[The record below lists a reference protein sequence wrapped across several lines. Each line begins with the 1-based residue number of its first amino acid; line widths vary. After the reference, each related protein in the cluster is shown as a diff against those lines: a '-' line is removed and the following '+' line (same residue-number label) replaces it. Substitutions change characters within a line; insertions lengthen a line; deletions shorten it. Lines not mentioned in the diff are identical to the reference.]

1 MKQIR
6 RNVFETNSS
15 SSHSLV
21 ITTDDEHYTREEI
34 NKNFYM
40 SEKGIVRLWESSLEF
55 YRSPFDM
62 LVTFKDKLRYAIASS
77 NGNLVDQCRE
87 LCQKYVNGFVD
98 FEFDTKD
105 YIWDSNVKDY
115 VEADEPIPNYGGTDD
130 YQIEGWLKY
139 YNVSLEEFLTN
150 KRYIVVVDGDEY
162 AIYDHIKKSGLFDT
176 SKIIHDSYAEEQE
189 KWREQYLAQLE
200 KEKKDADSKH
210 EDQAQ
215 NEAL

>member
-1 MKQIR
+1 MKQVR

-21 ITTDDEHYTREEI
+21 ITTDNEHYTRKEI
-34 NKNFYM
+34 NKDFYM
-40 SEKGIVRLWESSLEF
+40 TDGIVRLWESSLEF

-77 NGNLVDQCRE
+77 NGNLVDECRE
-87 LCQKYVNGFVD
+87 ICKKYVDGFID

-105 YIWDSNVKDY
+105 YVWDSEVKDY
-115 VEADEPIPNYGGTDD
+115 VEADEPVPNYGGTDD
-130 YQIEGWLKY
+130 YQIEGWLKK

-162 AIYDHIKKSGLFDT
+162 QIFDHIKKSGLFDT
-176 SKIIHDSYAEEQE
+176 SKIIHDSYEESETEQR
-189 KWREQYLAQLE
+189 KQYLAQLE
-200 KEKKDADSKH
+200 KEKEDADSKH
-210 EDQAQ
+210 ED
-215 NEAL
+215 

>member
-21 ITTDDEHYTREEI
+21 ITTDNEHYTREEI
-34 NKNFYM
+34 NKNFYVTK
-40 SEKGIVRLWESSLEF
+40 KGIVRLWESSLEF

-77 NGNLVDQCRE
+77 NGNLVDECRE
-87 LCQKYVNGFVD
+87 ICKKYVDGFID

-105 YIWDSNVKDY
+105 YVWDSEVKDY
-115 VEADEPIPNYGGTDD
+115 VETNEPIPNYGGTDD
-130 YQIEGWLKY
+130 YQIDGWLKK

-162 AIYDHIKKSGLFDT
+162 NCWLHIKDSGLVDT
-176 SKIIHDSYAEEQE
+176 SKIIHDSYAEEE
-189 KWREQYLAQLE
+189 EERHKQYLAQLE
-200 KEKKDADSKH
+200 KEKKDANSKR
-210 EDQAQ
+210 E
-215 NEAL
+215 N

>member
-21 ITTDDEHYTREEI
+21 ITTDNEHYTREEI

-40 SEKGIVRLWESSLEF
+40 TDGIVRLWESSLEF

-87 LCQKYVNGFVD
+87 LCCKYVDGFVD

-105 YIWDSNVKDY
+105 YVWDSEVKDY
-115 VEADEPIPNYGGTDD
+115 VETDDPIPNYGGTDD
-130 YQIEGWLKY
+130 YQIEGWLKK

-189 KWREQYLAQLE
+189 EWHKQYLAQLE
-200 KEKKDADSKH
+200 KEKKDAESANK
-210 EDQAQ
+210 
-215 NEAL
+215 N

>member
-21 ITTDDEHYTREEI
+21 ITTDNEHYTREEI
-34 NKNFYM
+34 NKDFYM
-40 SEKGIVRLWESSLEF
+40 TDGIVRLWESSLEF

-77 NGNLVDQCRE
+77 NGNLVNQCRE
-87 LCQKYVNGFVD
+87 LCQKYVDGFID
-98 FEFDTKD
+98 FKFDKID
-105 YIWDSNVKDY
+105 YVWDSEVKDY
-115 VEADEPIPNYGGTDD
+115 VETDEPIPNYGGTDD

-162 AIYDHIKKSGLFDT
+162 NCWLHIKDSGLVDT

-189 KWREQYLAQLE
+189 EWHKQYLAQLE
-200 KEKKDADSKH
+200 KEKKDADSKR
-210 EDQAQ
+210 E
-215 NEAL
+215 N

>member
-21 ITTDDEHYTREEI
+21 ITTDNEHYTREEI
-34 NKNFYM
+34 NKNFYITK
-40 SEKGIVRLWESSLEF
+40 EGKVRLWESSLEF

-77 NGNLVDQCRE
+77 NGNLVDDCRE
-87 LCQKYVNGFVD
+87 ICKKYVDGFTD

-105 YIWDSNVKDY
+105 YVWDSEVKDY
-115 VEADEPIPNYGGTDD
+115 VEAKSPVPNYGGTDD
-130 YQIEGWLKY
+130 YEIEGWLKK

-176 SKIIHDSYAEEQE
+176 SKIIHDSYAEEE
-189 KWREQYLAQLE
+189 EEWHKQYLKQLE
-200 KEKKDADSKH
+200 KEKN
-210 EDQAQ
+210 
-215 NEAL
+215 NESE

>member
-62 LVTFKDKLRYAIASS
+62 LATFKDKLRYAIASS

>member
-21 ITTDDEHYTREEI
+21 ITTDNEHYTREEI

-40 SEKGIVRLWESSLEF
+40 TDGIVRLWESSLEF

-87 LCQKYVNGFVD
+87 LCCKYVDGFTD
-98 FEFDTKD
+98 FKFDTKD
-105 YIWDSNVKDY
+105 YVWDSEVKDY
-115 VEADEPIPNYGGTDD
+115 VETDEPIPNYGGTDD

-162 AIYDHIKKSGLFDT
+162 CVWSNIKDSGLVDVK
-176 SKIIHDSYAEEQE
+176 KIIHDSYTEEE
-189 KWREQYLAQLE
+189 EWREQYLAQLE
-200 KEKKDADSKH
+200 KEKKDADSKR
-210 EDQAQ
+210 E
-215 NEAL
+215 N

>member
-21 ITTDDEHYTREEI
+21 ITTDNEHYTREEI

-40 SEKGIVRLWESSLEF
+40 IDGIVRLWESSLEF

-77 NGNLVDQCRE
+77 NGNLVDECRE
-87 LCQKYVNGFVD
+87 ICKKYVDGFID

-105 YIWDSNVKDY
+105 YVWDSNVKDY
-115 VEADEPIPNYGGTDD
+115 VEAKNPVPNYGGTDD
-130 YQIEGWLKY
+130 YQIEGWLKK

-162 AIYDHIKKSGLFDT
+162 NCWLHIKDSGLVDT
-176 SKIIHDSYAEEQE
+176 SKIIHDSYAEEE
-189 KWREQYLAQLE
+189 EEWHKQYLAQLE
-200 KEKKDADSKH
+200 KEKEDANSKH
-210 EDQAQ
+210 ED
-215 NEAL
+215 

>member
-21 ITTDDEHYTREEI
+21 ITTDNEHYTREEI
-34 NKNFYM
+34 NKNFYITK
-40 SEKGIVRLWESSLEF
+40 EGKVRLWESSLEF

-77 NGNLVDQCRE
+77 NGNLVDDCRE
-87 LCQKYVNGFVD
+87 ICKKYVDGFTD

-105 YIWDSNVKDY
+105 YVWDSEVKDY
-115 VEADEPIPNYGGTDD
+115 VETDEPIPNYGGTDD
-130 YQIEGWLKY
+130 YQIDGWLKS

-162 AIYDHIKKSGLFDT
+162 NCWFHIKDSGLVDT
-176 SKIIHDSYAEEQE
+176 SKIIHDSYAEKQE
-189 KWREQYLAQLE
+189 KWHKQYLAQLE
-200 KEKKDADSKH
+200 KEKKDADFKH
-210 EDQAQ
+210 E
-215 NEAL
+215 N

>member
-21 ITTDDEHYTREEI
+21 ITTDNEHYTREEI

-40 SEKGIVRLWESSLEF
+40 TDGIVRLWESSLEF

-87 LCQKYVNGFVD
+87 LCYKYVDGFVD

-105 YIWDSNVKDY
+105 YVWDSEVKDY
-115 VEADEPIPNYGGTDD
+115 VETDAPIPNYGGTDD

-150 KRYIVVVDGDEY
+150 KKYIVVVDGDEY
-162 AIYDHIKKSGLFDT
+162 CVWSNIKGSGLVDVK
-176 SKIIHDSYAEEQE
+176 KIIHDSYEESEAE
-189 KWREQYLAQLE
+189 WREQYLARLE

-210 EDQAQ
+210 ED
-215 NEAL
+215 

>member
-21 ITTDDEHYTREEI
+21 ITTDNEHYTREEI

-40 SEKGIVRLWESSLEF
+40 TDGIVRLWESSLEF

-87 LCQKYVNGFVD
+87 LCCKYVDGFTD

-105 YIWDSNVKDY
+105 YVWDSNVNDY
-115 VEADEPIPNYGGTDD
+115 VEAKSPVPNYGGTDD
-130 YQIEGWLKY
+130 YQIEGWLKK

-189 KWREQYLAQLE
+189 EWHKQYLAQLE
-200 KEKKDADSKH
+200 KEKKDAES
-210 EDQAQ
+210 A
-215 NEAL
+215 NEN

>member
-21 ITTDDEHYTREEI
+21 ITTDNEHYTRKEI
-34 NKNFYM
+34 NDEFYLTR
-40 SEKGIVRLWESSLEF
+40 EGKVRLWESSLEF

-62 LVTFKDKLRYAIASS
+62 LTTFKGKLRYAIASS
-77 NGNLVDQCRE
+77 NGNLVDELRE
-87 LCQKYVNGFVD
+87 ICKKYIDGFID

-105 YIWDSNVKDY
+105 YVWDSNVKDY
-115 VEADEPIPNYGGTDD
+115 VEAKSPVPNYGGTDD
-130 YQIEGWLKY
+130 YQIEGWLKH
-139 YNVSLEEFLTN
+139 YNISLEEFLIN

-162 AIYDHIKKSGLFDT
+162 TIYDHIKKSGLFDT

-189 KWREQYLAQLE
+189 KWHKQYLAQLE

-210 EDQAQ
+210 ED
-215 NEAL
+215 

>member
-21 ITTDDEHYTREEI
+21 ITTDNEHYTREEI
-34 NKNFYM
+34 NKNFYVT
-40 SEKGIVRLWESSLEF
+40 KNGIVRLWESSLEF

-77 NGNLVDQCRE
+77 NGNLVDECRE
-87 LCQKYVNGFVD
+87 ICKKYVDGFID

-105 YIWDSNVKDY
+105 YVWDSNVKDY
-115 VEADEPIPNYGGTDD
+115 VEAKVPVPNYGGTDD
-130 YQIEGWLKY
+130 YQIEGWLKK

-162 AIYDHIKKSGLFDT
+162 QIFDHIKKSGFFDT
-176 SKIIHDSYAEEQE
+176 SKIIHDSYEESEAE
-189 KWREQYLAQLE
+189 WRKQYLAQLE

-210 EDQAQ
+210 ED
-215 NEAL
+215 

>member
-21 ITTDDEHYTREEI
+21 ITTDNEHYTREEI

-40 SEKGIVRLWESSLEF
+40 TDGIVRLWESSLEF

-62 LVTFKDKLRYAIASS
+62 LTTFKGKLRYAIASS
-77 NGNLVDQCRE
+77 NGNLVDECRE
-87 LCQKYVNGFVD
+87 ICKKYVDGFTD

-105 YIWDSNVKDY
+105 YVWDSEVKDY
-115 VEADEPIPNYGGTDD
+115 VVTDKHIPNYGGTDD
-130 YQIEGWLKY
+130 YQIEGWLKK

-162 AIYDHIKKSGLFDT
+162 NCWLHIKDSGLVDT
-176 SKIIHDSYAEEQE
+176 SKIIHDSYEESEAEWH
-189 KWREQYLAQLE
+189 KQYLAQLE
-200 KEKKDADSKH
+200 KEKEDADSKH
-210 EDQAQ
+210 KD
-215 NEAL
+215 

>member
-21 ITTDDEHYTREEI
+21 ITTDNEHYTREEI
-34 NKNFYM
+34 NKNFYITK
-40 SEKGIVRLWESSLEF
+40 EGKVRLWESSLEF

-77 NGNLVDQCRE
+77 NGNLVDDCRE
-87 LCQKYVNGFVD
+87 ICKKYVDGFTD

-105 YIWDSNVKDY
+105 YVWDSEVKDY
-115 VEADEPIPNYGGTDD
+115 VETDEPIPNYGGTDD
-130 YQIEGWLKY
+130 YQIEGWLKS

-162 AIYDHIKKSGLFDT
+162 NCWLHIKDSGLVDT

-189 KWREQYLAQLE
+189 KWHKQYLAQLE
-200 KEKKDADSKH
+200 KEKEDANSKH
-210 EDQAQ
+210 ED
-215 NEAL
+215 

>member
-21 ITTDDEHYTREEI
+21 ITTDNEHYTREEI
-34 NKNFYM
+34 NKNFYVTK
-40 SEKGIVRLWESSLEF
+40 KGIVRLWESSLEF

-77 NGNLVDQCRE
+77 NGNLVDDCRE
-87 LCQKYVNGFVD
+87 ICKKYVDGFTD

-105 YIWDSNVKDY
+105 YVWDSEVKDY
-115 VEADEPIPNYGGTDD
+115 VETNEPIPNYGGTDD
-130 YQIEGWLKY
+130 YQIEGWLKS

-162 AIYDHIKKSGLFDT
+162 NCWLHIKDSGLVDT

-189 KWREQYLAQLE
+189 EWHKQYLAQLE
-200 KEKKDADSKH
+200 KEKKDADSKR
-210 EDQAQ
+210 E
-215 NEAL
+215 N

>member
-21 ITTDDEHYTREEI
+21 ITTDNEHYTREEI
-34 NKNFYM
+34 NKNFYITK
-40 SEKGIVRLWESSLEF
+40 EGKVRLWESSLEF

-77 NGNLVDQCRE
+77 NGNLVDDCRE
-87 LCQKYVNGFVD
+87 ICKKYVDGFTD

-105 YIWDSNVKDY
+105 YVWDSEVKDY
-115 VEADEPIPNYGGTDD
+115 VETDEPIPNYGGTDD
-130 YQIEGWLKY
+130 YQIDGWLKS

-162 AIYDHIKKSGLFDT
+162 NCWFHIKDSGLVDT

-189 KWREQYLAQLE
+189 EWHKQYLAQLE
-200 KEKKDADSKH
+200 KEKEDADSKH
-210 EDQAQ
+210 ED
-215 NEAL
+215 

>member
-21 ITTDDEHYTREEI
+21 ITTDNEHYTREEI

-40 SEKGIVRLWESSLEF
+40 TDGIVRLWESSLEF
-55 YRSPFDM
+55 YRSPFNM

-77 NGNLVDQCRE
+77 NGNLVDECRE
-87 LCQKYVNGFVD
+87 ICKKYIDGFTD

-105 YIWDSNVKDY
+105 YVWDSEVNDY

-130 YQIEGWLKY
+130 YQIEGWLKH
-139 YNVSLEEFLTN
+139 YNISLEEFLTN

-162 AIYDHIKKSGLFDT
+162 CVWSNIKDSGLVDVK
-176 SKIIHDSYAEEQE
+176 KIIHDSYAEEE
-189 KWREQYLAQLE
+189 EE
-200 KEKKDADSKH
+200 
-210 EDQAQ
+210 
-215 NEAL
+215 

>member
-21 ITTDDEHYTREEI
+21 ITTDNEHYTREEI
-34 NKNFYM
+34 NKNFYVTK
-40 SEKGIVRLWESSLEF
+40 KGIVRLWESSLEF

-62 LVTFKDKLRYAIASS
+62 LVTFEDKLRYAIASS
-77 NGNLVDQCRE
+77 NGNLVDECRE
-87 LCQKYVNGFVD
+87 ICKKYVDGFID

-105 YIWDSNVKDY
+105 YVWDSEVKDY
-115 VEADEPIPNYGGTDD
+115 VETNEPIPNYGGTDD
-130 YQIEGWLKY
+130 YQIDGWLKK

-162 AIYDHIKKSGLFDT
+162 NCWLHIKDSGLVDT
-176 SKIIHDSYAEEQE
+176 SKIIYDSYAEEE
-189 KWREQYLAQLE
+189 EERHKQYLAQLE
-200 KEKKDADSKH
+200 KEKKDADSKR
-210 EDQAQ
+210 E
-215 NEAL
+215 N

>member
-21 ITTDDEHYTREEI
+21 ITTDNEHYTREEI

-40 SEKGIVRLWESSLEF
+40 IDGIVRLWESSLEF

-77 NGNLVDQCRE
+77 NGNLVDECRE
-87 LCQKYVNGFVD
+87 ICKKYVDGFTD

-105 YIWDSNVKDY
+105 YVWDSEVKDY
-115 VEADEPIPNYGGTDD
+115 VETDDPIPNYGGTDD
-130 YQIEGWLKY
+130 YQIEGWLKH
-139 YNVSLEEFLTN
+139 YNISLEEFLTN

-162 AIYDHIKKSGLFDT
+162 CVWSIKNSGLVDVK
-176 SKIIHDSYAEEQE
+176 KIVHDSYEESEAE
-189 KWREQYLAQLE
+189 WHEQYLAQLE
-200 KEKKDADSKH
+200 KEKKDAES
-210 EDQAQ
+210 A
-215 NEAL
+215 NEN

>member
-21 ITTDDEHYTREEI
+21 ITTDNEHYTREEI
-34 NKNFYM
+34 NKDFYM
-40 SEKGIVRLWESSLEF
+40 TDGIVRLWESSLEF

-77 NGNLVDQCRE
+77 NGNLVNQCRE
-87 LCQKYVNGFVD
+87 LCQKYVDGFVD
-98 FEFDTKD
+98 FKFDKID
-105 YIWDSNVKDY
+105 YVWDSEVEDY
-115 VEADEPIPNYGGTDD
+115 VETDEPVPNYGGTDD
-130 YQIEGWLKY
+130 YQIEGWLKK

-176 SKIIHDSYAEEQE
+176 SKIIHDSYAEEE
-189 KWREQYLAQLE
+189 EERHKQYLAQLE
-200 KEKKDADSKH
+200 KEKEDADSKR
-210 EDQAQ
+210 E
-215 NEAL
+215 N

>member
-21 ITTDDEHYTREEI
+21 ITTDNEYYTREEI

-40 SEKGIVRLWESSLEF
+40 TDGIVRLWESSLEF

-87 LCQKYVNGFVD
+87 LCCKYVDGFTD

-105 YIWDSNVKDY
+105 YVWDSEVKDY
-115 VEADEPIPNYGGTDD
+115 VVTDKHIPNYGGTDD
-130 YQIEGWLKY
+130 YQIEGWLKK

-176 SKIIHDSYAEEQE
+176 SKIIHDSYAEEE
-189 KWREQYLAQLE
+189 EEWHKQYLAQLE
-200 KEKKDADSKH
+200 KEKEDADSKH
-210 EDQAQ
+210 ED
-215 NEAL
+215 

>member
-21 ITTDDEHYTREEI
+21 ITTDNEHYTREEI

-40 SEKGIVRLWESSLEF
+40 TKEGKVRLWESSLEF

-77 NGNLVDQCRE
+77 NGNLVDDCRE
-87 LCQKYVNGFVD
+87 ICKKYVDGFTD

-105 YIWDSNVKDY
+105 YVWDSEVKDY
-115 VEADEPIPNYGGTDD
+115 VETDEPIPNYGGTDD
-130 YQIEGWLKY
+130 YQIEGWLKS

-162 AIYDHIKKSGLFDT
+162 QIFDHIKKSGLFDT
-176 SKIIHDSYAEEQE
+176 SKIIHDSYAEEE
-189 KWREQYLAQLE
+189 EEWHKQYLAQLE
-200 KEKKDADSKH
+200 KEKEDADSKH
-210 EDQAQ
+210 E
-215 NEAL
+215 N

>member
-21 ITTDDEHYTREEI
+21 ITTDNEHYTREEI

-40 SEKGIVRLWESSLEF
+40 TDGIVRLWESSLEF

-87 LCQKYVNGFVD
+87 LCCKYVDGFTD

-105 YIWDSNVKDY
+105 YVWDSEVKDY
-115 VEADEPIPNYGGTDD
+115 VVTDEPIPNYGGTDD
-130 YQIEGWLKY
+130 YQIEGWLKS

-162 AIYDHIKKSGLFDT
+162 NCWLHIKDSGLVDT

-189 KWREQYLAQLE
+189 EWHKQYLAQLE
-200 KEKKDADSKH
+200 KEKKDADSKR
-210 EDQAQ
+210 E
-215 NEAL
+215 N

>member
-21 ITTDDEHYTREEI
+21 ITTDNEHYTREEI
-34 NKNFYM
+34 NKDFYM
-40 SEKGIVRLWESSLEF
+40 TDSIVRLWESSLEF
-55 YRSPFDM
+55 YRSPFNM

-77 NGNLVDQCRE
+77 NGNLVDECRE
-87 LCQKYVNGFVD
+87 ICKKYVDGFTD

-105 YIWDSNVKDY
+105 YVWDSEVNDY

-130 YQIEGWLKY
+130 YQIEGWLKK

-176 SKIIHDSYAEEQE
+176 SKIVHDSYAEEE
-189 KWREQYLAQLE
+189 EEWHKQYLAQLE

-210 EDQAQ
+210 ED
-215 NEAL
+215 

>member
-21 ITTDDEHYTREEI
+21 ITTDDEHYNREEI
-34 NKNFYM
+34 NKDFYM
-40 SEKGIVRLWESSLEF
+40 TDGIVRLWESSLEF

-62 LVTFKDKLRYAIASS
+62 LVTFRDKLRYAIASS
-77 NGNLVDQCRE
+77 NGNLVDECRE
-87 LCQKYVNGFVD
+87 ICKKYVDGFID

-105 YIWDSNVKDY
+105 YVWDSEVKDY
-115 VEADEPIPNYGGTDD
+115 VETNEPIPNYGGTDD
-130 YQIEGWLKY
+130 YQIEGWLKS

-162 AIYDHIKKSGLFDT
+162 QIFDHIKKSGLFDT
-176 SKIIHDSYAEEQE
+176 SKIINDSYEESEAE
-189 KWREQYLAQLE
+189 WRKQHLAQLEAE
-200 KEKKDADSKH
+200 KEKKDAESLH
-210 EDQAQ
+210 GV
-215 NEAL
+215 

>member
-21 ITTDDEHYTREEI
+21 ITTDDEHYNREEI
-34 NKNFYM
+34 NKDFYLTK
-40 SEKGIVRLWESSLEF
+40 KGIVRLWESSLEF

-77 NGNLVDQCRE
+77 NGNLVDDCRE
-87 LCQKYVNGFVD
+87 ICKKYVDGFTD

-105 YIWDSNVKDY
+105 YVWNSEVKDY
-115 VEADEPIPNYGGTDD
+115 VETDELIPNYGGTDD
-130 YQIEGWLKY
+130 YLIDGWLKK

-162 AIYDHIKKSGLFDT
+162 NCWLHIKDSGLVDT
-176 SKIIHDSYAEEQE
+176 SKIIHDSYAEEE
-189 KWREQYLAQLE
+189 EERHKQYLAQLE
-200 KEKKDADSKH
+200 KEKKDADSKR
-210 EDQAQ
+210 E
-215 NEAL
+215 N

>member
-34 NKNFYM
+34 NKDFYM
-40 SEKGIVRLWESSLEF
+40 TEKGIVRLWESSLEF

-62 LVTFKDKLRYAIASS
+62 LATFKDKLRYAIASS

-87 LCQKYVNGFVD
+87 LCQKYVDGFVD

-105 YIWDSNVKDY
+105 YVWDSEVKDY

-150 KRYIVVVDGDEY
+150 KKYIVVVDGDEY
-162 AIYDHIKKSGLFDT
+162 CVWSNIKDSGLVDVK
-176 SKIIHDSYAEEQE
+176 KIIHDSYEESEAE
-189 KWREQYLAQLE
+189 WREQYLAQLE
-200 KEKKDADSKH
+200 KEKKDAES
-210 EDQAQ
+210 A
-215 NEAL
+215 NEN

>member
-21 ITTDDEHYTREEI
+21 ITTDNEHYTREEI

-40 SEKGIVRLWESSLEF
+40 IDGIVRLWESSLEF

-77 NGNLVDQCRE
+77 NGNLVDECRE
-87 LCQKYVNGFVD
+87 ICKKYVDGFTD

-105 YIWDSNVKDY
+105 YVWDSEVKDY
-115 VEADEPIPNYGGTDD
+115 VETDDPIPNYGGTDD
-130 YQIEGWLKY
+130 YQIEGWLKH
-139 YNVSLEEFLTN
+139 YNISLEEFLTN

-162 AIYDHIKKSGLFDT
+162 CVWSNIKNSGLVDVK
-176 SKIIHDSYAEEQE
+176 KIVHDSYKESEAE
-189 KWREQYLAQLE
+189 WHEQYLAQLE
-200 KEKKDADSKH
+200 KEKKDAES
-210 EDQAQ
+210 A
-215 NEAL
+215 NEN

>member
-21 ITTDDEHYTREEI
+21 ITTDNEHYTREEI
-34 NKNFYM
+34 NKDFYM
-40 SEKGIVRLWESSLEF
+40 TDGGIVRLWESSLEF

-77 NGNLVDQCRE
+77 AGHLVDECRE
-87 LCQKYVNGFVD
+87 ICKKYVGGFVD

-105 YIWDSNVKDY
+105 YVWDSEVKDY
-115 VEADEPIPNYGGTDD
+115 VVTDEPIPNYGGTDD
-130 YQIEGWLKY
+130 YQIEGWLKK

-150 KRYIVVVDGDEY
+150 KRYIVVVDGDEDT
-162 AIYDHIKKSGLFDT
+162 IYDHIKKSGLFDT

-189 KWREQYLAQLE
+189 KWHKQYLAQLE
-200 KEKKDADSKH
+200 KEKKDADFKH
-210 EDQAQ
+210 E
-215 NEAL
+215 N

>member
-21 ITTDDEHYTREEI
+21 ITTDNEHYTREEI
-34 NKNFYM
+34 NKDFYM
-40 SEKGIVRLWESSLEF
+40 TDSIVRLWESSLEF

-77 NGNLVDQCRE
+77 NGNLVDECRE
-87 LCQKYVNGFVD
+87 ICKKYVDGFTD

-105 YIWDSNVKDY
+105 YVWDSEVKDY
-115 VEADEPIPNYGGTDD
+115 VVTDKHIPNYGGTDD
-130 YQIEGWLKY
+130 YQIEGWLKK

-162 AIYDHIKKSGLFDT
+162 AIYDHIKKSGLLDT
-176 SKIIHDSYAEEQE
+176 SKIIHDSYAEEE
-189 KWREQYLAQLE
+189 EEWHKQYLAQLE
-200 KEKKDADSKH
+200 KEKEDANSKH
-210 EDQAQ
+210 ED
-215 NEAL
+215 

>member
-21 ITTDDEHYTREEI
+21 ITTDNEHYTREEI
-34 NKNFYM
+34 NKDFYM
-40 SEKGIVRLWESSLEF
+40 TDGIVRLWESSLEF

-77 NGNLVDQCRE
+77 NGNLVNQCRE
-87 LCQKYVNGFVD
+87 LCQKYVDGFID
-98 FEFDTKD
+98 FKFDKID
-105 YIWDSNVKDY
+105 YVWDSEVKDY
-115 VEADEPIPNYGGTDD
+115 VETDEPIPNYGGTDD

-162 AIYDHIKKSGLFDT
+162 NCWLHIKDSGLVDT
-176 SKIIHDSYAEEQE
+176 SKIIHDSYAEEE
-189 KWREQYLAQLE
+189 EERHKQYLAQLE
-200 KEKKDADSKH
+200 KEKKDAES
-210 EDQAQ
+210 A
-215 NEAL
+215 NEN